1 MTDTKIVGIGGLVRS
16 GKDMFADMLI
26 EQGWFG
32 VSFGDI
38 IRGYARQRHADKPD
52 PISVANMTDT
62 SNWLRTERGA
72 DAVLQEALAQYE
84 EASKTKEYEGLVL
97 WSVRAPIEVDWILE
111 RGGALIWLEADDQVR
126 YERDRKSRREG
137 EAEISFEEFKR
148 QEALQFKP
156 MPGIPPEVQMDLMYV
171 KSHATNVLENN
182 GNSLETFLEKAHSL
196 IDEISRA

>member
-1 MTDTKIVGIGGLVRS
+1 MTHTKIVGIGGLVRS
-16 GKDMFADMLI
+16 GKDMLADMLI

-111 RGGALIWLEADDQVR
+111 RGGALIWLDADDQVR

-148 QEALQFKP
+148 QEALQFQP
-156 MPGIPPEVQMDLMYV
+156 MPGIPSEVQMDLMYV
-171 KSHATNVLENN
+171 RSKATNVLENN
-182 GNSLETFLEKAHSL
+182 GNNLDEFLANAQKL
-196 IDEISRA
+196 IDSLA